1 MSISHR
7 GVNTVSISHRGVN
20 TVSISHRGVN
30 TVSISHRGVSTVC
43 ISNRGVSTVS
53 ISHRGVSTVCIFNR
67 GVSTVC
73 IIFHRALFDGQRK
86 KLDQTFKP
94 RRQSFV
100 MCGFC
105 SKSIASDSL
114 RHGGC
119 GLVGVIIM

>member
-20 TVSISHRGVN
+20 TEELIQSISHR
-30 TVSISHRGVSTVC
+30 R
-43 ISNRGVSTVS
+43 VSTVS
-53 ISHRGVSTVCIFNR
+53 ISHRGVSTVCISNR